1 MSSTTSQATIC
12 ALRQLFAAYGLPQ
25 QLVLDN
31 GPQFSSVEFATFLT
45 RNGVKHIRSFPYHPS
60 TNGLAERFI
69 RTLKLAMKRS
79 NGFDPHQKLMN
90 FLLSYCSTPHS
101 TTNTTPSELFL
112 HRSLGTRL
120 DLLRPELG
128 VAVSQKQAEQKYH
141 DLHSRNR
148 NFFIG
153 ERVLVRNM
161 RNGPRWLLGTIIE
174 RRGPLSYL
182 VQVANGVVWKRHV
195 DHLRK
200 TIDSPQEEV
209 TVPEIIDES
218 PTASSL
224 QEPPAVYSNEGGT
237 VVPPPSDSVPVITEG
252 SETATLPVE
261 EPVTDTTPLPPRRYP
276 QRVRRPPERFHE
288 QYM

>member
-1 MSSTTSQATIC
+1 
-12 ALRQLFAAYGLPQ
+12 
-25 QLVLDN
+25 
-31 GPQFSSVEFATFLT
+31 
-45 RNGVKHIRSFPYHPS
+45 
-60 TNGLAERFI
+60 
-69 RTLKLAMKRS
+69 MKRS
-79 NGFDPHQKLMN
+79 NGFNPHQKLMN
-90 FLLSYCSTPHS
+90 FLLFYRSTPHS

-112 HRSLGTRL
+112 HRSLRTRL

-128 VAVSQKQAEQKYH
+128 VAVSQKQAEQKKYH

-148 NFFIG
+148 NFFTG

-161 RNGPRWLLGTIIE
+161 RNDPRWLLGTIVE

-218 PTASSL
+218 PTASLL

-261 EPVTDTTPLPPRRYP
+261 EPVTDTTPLPP
-276 QRVRRPPERFHE
+276 
-288 QYM
+288 

>member
-1 MSSTTSQATIC
+1 
-12 ALRQLFAAYGLPQ
+12 
-25 QLVLDN
+25 
-31 GPQFSSVEFATFLT
+31 
-45 RNGVKHIRSFPYHPS
+45 
-60 TNGLAERFI
+60 
-69 RTLKLAMKRS
+69 
-79 NGFDPHQKLMN
+79 MN
-90 FLLSYCSTPHS
+90 FLLSYRSMPHS

-112 HRSLGTRL
+112 HRSLRTRL

-128 VAVSQKQAEQKYH
+128 VAVSQKQAEQKKYH

-161 RNGPRWLLGTIIE
+161 RNDPHWLLGTIVE

-218 PTASSL
+218 PTASPL
-224 QEPPAVYSNEGGT
+224 QDPPAVYSNEGGT
-237 VVPPPSDSVPVITEG
+237 VVPPPNDSVLVIQKDQRLL
-252 SETATLPVE
+252 TLPVE
-261 EPVTDTTPLPPRRYP
+261 EPVTDTTPLPPQRYS